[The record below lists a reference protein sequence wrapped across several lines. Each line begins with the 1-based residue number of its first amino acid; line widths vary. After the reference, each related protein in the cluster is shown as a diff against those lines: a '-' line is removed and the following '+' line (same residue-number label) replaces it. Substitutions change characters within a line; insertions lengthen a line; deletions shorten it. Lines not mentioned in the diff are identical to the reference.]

1 MNFTMNKSDS
11 KREDESTLLST
22 MARVPLKS
30 ANFSINALLPE
41 ITRETP
47 QEASPAPS
55 VESDGESSNED
66 VNVDYESD
74 LEGKHHKSQIRR
86 NKKFI
91 VQCE

>member
-1 MNFTMNKSDS
+1 MIKSD
-11 KREDESTLLST
+11 DESTLIST

-30 ANFSINALLPE
+30 SNFSINAILPE

-55 VESDGESSNED
+55 VECDDDSSNED

-74 LEGKHHKSQIRR
+74 LEGELPERKPTLLR
-86 NKKFI
+86 NFMHCDFI
-91 VQCE
+91 LVNTFCV